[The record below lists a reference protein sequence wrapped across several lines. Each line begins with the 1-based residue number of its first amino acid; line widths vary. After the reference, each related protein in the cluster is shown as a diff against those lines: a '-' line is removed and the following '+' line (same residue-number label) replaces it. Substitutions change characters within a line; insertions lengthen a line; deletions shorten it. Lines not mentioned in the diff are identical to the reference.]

1 MFSSARAQDLWRWV
15 CVLGVISKKTGYNAV
30 QCSGFLAKF
39 RKLRTCKLGGLL
51 AATVTTPALSCMERD
66 RWHSK
71 REIKRVVTT
80 AGEVSKVHSE
90 ENGELVAV
98 LVQSDV

>member
-1 MFSSARAQDLWRWV
+1 MFRQELWRWM
-15 CVLGVISKKTGYNAV
+15 CLVLFQRRLMMMMMQYKGRLSSKV
-30 QCSGFLAKF
+30 P
-39 RKLRTCKLGGLL
+39 KLLCTCKLGGLL